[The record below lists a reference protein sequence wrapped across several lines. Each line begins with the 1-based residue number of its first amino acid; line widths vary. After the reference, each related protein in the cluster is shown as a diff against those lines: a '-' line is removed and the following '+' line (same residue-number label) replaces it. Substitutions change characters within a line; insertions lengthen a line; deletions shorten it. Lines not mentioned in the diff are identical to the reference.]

1 MIKAE
6 TVSETKVYSILT
18 QLSQKSFFKLI
29 LHLIQN
35 SVTRVHVRVRAH
47 IHTHTHKISKHK
59 CMNKRLP
66 FMLSSIL
73 KLHNNSFISCNHILF
88 CSAAFFIPF
97 TEISLHATHEE
108 SDVMNVEGLLA
119 SVQSVVNCNIVSHQS
134 SPSGISSSPA
144 MAQTSVVSHSSS
156 VLGPSGAT
164 SVGSPQMSGVSC
176 LEPRHALQ
184 GVLNN
189 NKDITNNIVI
199 SNSNVINS
207 ERKQDVHMASPE
219 SSECIVSKTAEIP
232 SVTGSSKH
240 IHVTHTMVT
249 NEESL
254 PSLPATPIEIFDGSD
269 KRVLESGKQVA
280 DILRILS
287 ASGQIQGIQLT
298 ASVVNETNP
307 SSTNIF
313 EASGVRA
320 AEILSF
326 LSASGQI
333 QDIQLASSLETGNA
347 SDLSETMSKTSGNV
361 LYLTSPSLNNV
372 NLSNDL
378 TPFINSPSIDSN
390 QSENTPNVTEMRN
403 SRIVLHVQ
411 DAPVILDPDKNE
423 EVLEDPVSLVSPS
436 ILMPSK
442 TPPGSSE
449 LSSPWVSAVNSSLS
463 SQCAGEILPAGKHY
477 EERNWSS
484 SPDNVRLLQ
493 QSDLNLVTPSSQVLF
508 TVLSTN
514 DSHSYDKEERMTNVL
529 QDITKD
535 AGICKCSPC
544 SCDPTQNECE
554 KCNSE
559 TEQEKVSDAPEVPSS
574 NQNTTQRKKNDL
586 PHEKEVG
593 TLQVNTNSS
602 DNILCTSVEIG
613 NNHSDVSSYKRQTTA
628 VRSSTDGDP
637 AAHDIM
643 STEVRSSHYDAG
655 DTESFS
661 SAPANYNSTNMV
673 NWQNPG
679 CSVDTLIVPHILP
692 PNEMQNH
699 REAENS
705 ENNNVKMDSSRLSGS
720 CECCGKNSKTSHFEA
735 EGNNNGTNGREPCC
749 VVVCLKTLE
758 QLKNIIDRGCCSGA
772 ENSLRALALQISSV
786 KSSCC
791 SGKH

>member
-1 MIKAE
+1 
-6 TVSETKVYSILT
+6 
-18 QLSQKSFFKLI
+18 
-29 LHLIQN
+29 
-35 SVTRVHVRVRAH
+35 
-47 IHTHTHKISKHK
+47 
-59 CMNKRLP
+59 
-66 FMLSSIL
+66 
-73 KLHNNSFISCNHILF
+73 
-88 CSAAFFIPF
+88 
-97 TEISLHATHEE
+97 
-108 SDVMNVEGLLA
+108 MNVEGLLA
-119 SVQSVVNCNIVSHQS
+119 SVQPVVNCNMVSHQS
-134 SPSGISSSPA
+134 SQSGISPSPA
-144 MAQTSVVSHSSS
+144 VAQTSVVSHSSS
-156 VLGPSGAT
+156 VLGPSGAA
-164 SVGSPQMSGVSC
+164 SVGSPQMSDVSC
-176 LEPRHALQ
+176 LAPRHALQ
-184 GVLNN
+184 GVL

-219 SSECIVSKTAEIP
+219 SSECIVSKTTAVAN
-232 SVTGSSKH
+232 VTSSREH
-240 IHVTHTMVT
+240 IHVNHTMVT
-249 NEESL
+249 NDESF
-254 PSLPATPIEIFDGSD
+254 PSLPATPSEIFDGSD

-298 ASVVNETNP
+298 ASMANETNP

-361 LYLTSPSLNNV
+361 LYLTSPSLSNV

-390 QSENTPNVTEMRN
+390 QSENTPNVIEMRN

-411 DAPVILDPDKNE
+411 DAPIILDPDKNE
-423 EVLEDPVSLVSPS
+423 EVLDDTVSLVSPS

-449 LSSPWVSAVNSSLS
+449 LSSPWISAMNFSVS
-463 SQCAGEILPAGKHY
+463 SQCAGEIFPAGKHY

-484 SPDNVRLLQ
+484 SPDSVPVLQ

-508 TVLSTN
+508 TLLSTN
-514 DSHSYDKEERMTNVL
+514 DSHSYDKEERMKNVL

-544 SCDPTQNECE
+544 SCDPAENECE
-554 KCNSE
+554 KCNFE
-559 TEQEKVSDAPEVPSS
+559 TEQENVSDAPEMPSS
-574 NQNTTQRKKNDL
+574 NQNTTHRKKNDL
-586 PHEKEVG
+586 PHEKELG

-602 DNILCTSVEIG
+602 DNILCTSLEIG
-613 NNHSDVSSYKRQTTA
+613 NNHSHSFISCKHQTTV
-628 VRSSTDGDP
+628 VRSSADDEP
-637 AAHDIM
+637 VAHDIV
-643 STEVRSSHYDAG
+643 STKVMSSHYDAG
-655 DTESFS
+655 DTMQTTDDVILTKSFS
-661 SAPANYNSTNMV
+661 SAPTNPNSTNIE

-679 CSVDTLIVPHILP
+679 SSVDTLIVPHILP

-699 REAENS
+699 CEAENS

-720 CECCGKNSKTSHFEA
+720 CECCGKNSKTSSHFEA
-735 EGNNNGTNGREPCC
+735 ESNNNGTNGREPCC

-758 QLKNIIDRGCCSGA
+758 QLKKIIDRGCCSGA
-772 ENSLRALALQISSV
+772 ENSIRALALQISSV
-786 KSSCC
+786 RSSCC

>member
-1 MIKAE
+1 
-6 TVSETKVYSILT
+6 
-18 QLSQKSFFKLI
+18 
-29 LHLIQN
+29 
-35 SVTRVHVRVRAH
+35 
-47 IHTHTHKISKHK
+47 
-59 CMNKRLP
+59 
-66 FMLSSIL
+66 MLSSIL
-73 KLHNNSFISCNHILF
+73 ELHNHSFIWFNHILF
-88 CSAAFFIPF
+88 YSAAFFIPF

-119 SVQSVVNCNIVSHQS
+119 SVQPVVNCNIVSHQS

-156 VLGPSGAT
+156 VLGPSGAA
-164 SVGSPQMSGVSC
+164 SVGSPQMSDVSC
-176 LEPRHALQ
+176 LAPRHALQ
-184 GVLNN
+184 GVLNNNN

-207 ERKQDVHMASPE
+207 ERKQDVDMASPE
-219 SSECIVSKTAEIP
+219 SSECIVSKTAEIHN
-232 SVTGSSKH
+232 VTGSSKH
-240 IHVTHTMVT
+240 IHVTHTMAT
-249 NEESL
+249 NDESL
-254 PSLPATPIEIFDGSD
+254 PSLPATPNEIFDGSD

-280 DILRILS
+280 DILRMLS

-298 ASVVNETNP
+298 ASVVNEANP

-378 TPFINSPSIDSN
+378 TPFINSPSIASS
-390 QSENTPNVTEMRN
+390 QSENTPDVTEMRN

-423 EVLEDPVSLVSPS
+423 EVLEDTVSMVSPS

-442 TPPGSSE
+442 TPSGSSE
-449 LSSPWVSAVNSSLS
+449 LSSPWVSAMNCSLS
-463 SQCAGEILPAGKHY
+463 SQCAGEIFPAGKHY
-477 EERNWSS
+477 KEGNWSS
-484 SPDNVRLLQ
+484 SPDDVPILQ
-493 QSDLNLVTPSSQVLF
+493 QSDLNLVTPSSQVLC

-514 DSHSYDKEERMTNVL
+514 DSHSYDKEERMQNVL

-544 SCDPTQNECE
+544 SCDPAQNECE
-554 KCNSE
+554 KCTPE
-559 TEQEKVSDAPEVPSS
+559 TEQENVSNAPEVPSS
-574 NQNTTQRKKNDL
+574 NQNPTQRNKNDL

-593 TLQVNTNSS
+593 TLQVTTNSS
-602 DNILCTSVEIG
+602 ENILCTSVEIG
-613 NNHSDVSSYKRQTTA
+613 NNHSDSFISYKGQTTA
-628 VRSSTDGDP
+628 VRSSTDDGP
-637 AAHDIM
+637 VAHDIV

-655 DTESFS
+655 DTESFN
-661 SAPANYNSTNMV
+661 SAPTNR
-673 NWQNPG
+673 N
-679 CSVDTLIVPHILP
+679 
-692 PNEMQNH
+692 
-699 REAENS
+699 
-705 ENNNVKMDSSRLSGS
+705 
-720 CECCGKNSKTSHFEA
+720 
-735 EGNNNGTNGREPCC
+735 
-749 VVVCLKTLE
+749 
-758 QLKNIIDRGCCSGA
+758 
-772 ENSLRALALQISSV
+772 
-786 KSSCC
+786 
-791 SGKH
+791 

>member
-1 MIKAE
+1 
-6 TVSETKVYSILT
+6 
-18 QLSQKSFFKLI
+18 
-29 LHLIQN
+29 
-35 SVTRVHVRVRAH
+35 
-47 IHTHTHKISKHK
+47 
-59 CMNKRLP
+59 
-66 FMLSSIL
+66 
-73 KLHNNSFISCNHILF
+73 
-88 CSAAFFIPF
+88 
-97 TEISLHATHEE
+97 
-108 SDVMNVEGLLA
+108 
-119 SVQSVVNCNIVSHQS
+119 
-134 SPSGISSSPA
+134 
-144 MAQTSVVSHSSS
+144 
-156 VLGPSGAT
+156 
-164 SVGSPQMSGVSC
+164 
-176 LEPRHALQ
+176 
-184 GVLNN
+184 
-189 NKDITNNIVI
+189 
-199 SNSNVINS
+199 
-207 ERKQDVHMASPE
+207 
-219 SSECIVSKTAEIP
+219 
-232 SVTGSSKH
+232 
-240 IHVTHTMVT
+240 MVT
-249 NEESL
+249 NDESL

-269 KRVLESGKQVA
+269 KKVLESGKQVA

-361 LYLTSPSLNNV
+361 LYLTSPSLNDV

-390 QSENTPNVTEMRN
+390 QSENTPDVTEMRN

-411 DAPVILDPDKNE
+411 DAPIVLDPDKNE
-423 EVLEDPVSLVSPS
+423 EVLEDTVSMVSPS

-442 TPPGSSE
+442 TPSGSSE
-449 LSSPWVSAVNSSLS
+449 LSSPWVSAMNCSVS
-463 SQCAGEILPAGKHY
+463 SQCAGEIFHAGKHY

-484 SPDNVRLLQ
+484 SPDDVPILQ

-508 TVLSTN
+508 TVLSTD
-514 DSHSYDKEERMTNVL
+514 DSHSYDKEERMKNVL

-554 KCNSE
+554 KCNTE
-559 TEQEKVSDAPEVPSS
+559 TEQENVSDAAEVPSS
-574 NQNTTQRKKNDL
+574 NQNLTQGNQNDL

-602 DNILCTSVEIG
+602 ENILCTSMEIG
-613 NNHSDVSSYKRQTTA
+613 NNHSDSFISYKCQTTL
-628 VRSSTDGDP
+628 VRSSTDDGP
-637 AAHDIM
+637 VAHDIV

-661 SAPANYNSTNMV
+661 SAPTNHNSTNMV

-679 CSVDTLIVPHILP
+679 CSVNTLIVPHILP
-692 PNEMQNH
+692 PNEMQSNC
-699 REAENS
+699 EAENS
-705 ENNNVKMDSSRLSGS
+705 ENSNVKMDSSRLSGS

-735 EGNNNGTNGREPCC
+735 ESNNNGTNTREPCC

-758 QLKNIIDRGCCSGA
+758 QLKKIIDKGCCSGA